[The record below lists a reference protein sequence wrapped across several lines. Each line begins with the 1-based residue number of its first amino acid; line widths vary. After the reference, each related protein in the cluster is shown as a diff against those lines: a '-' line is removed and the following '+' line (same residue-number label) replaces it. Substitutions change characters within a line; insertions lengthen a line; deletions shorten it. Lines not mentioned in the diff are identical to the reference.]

1 MAHTGHGIF
10 TLLFVNR
17 SAMEKKKEL
26 DNGIF
31 IATLAGVVLLIVS
44 VIGYILS
51 TNPERNVISNMVLSV
66 SSGLGATMLL
76 YTAIKN
82 DRRNLIKQ

>member
-10 TLLFVNR
+10 TLLSVNR

-66 SSGLGATMLL
+66 SSGLSATMLL

-82 DRRNLIKQ
+82 DRRKLIKK